1 MLPRLNEPQSAG
13 VAGGAAIEGVSDV
26 DDRVGA
32 GDERAAEAIDE
43 TKQIFGG
50 GRRDGSPRGSSIH

>member
-26 DDRVGA
+26 DDGVGA
-32 GDERAAEAIDE
+32 GGERAAEAIDE
-43 TKQIFGG
+43 AEQIFGAVG
-50 GRRDGSPRGSSIH
+50 EIGVHVVSSIQ

>member
-1 MLPRLNEPQSAG
+1 VLPRLNEPQSAD

-26 DDRVGA
+26 DDGVGA

-43 TKQIFGG
+43 AEQIFGAVAEVG
-50 GRRDGSPRGSSIH
+50 VYGISSIQ